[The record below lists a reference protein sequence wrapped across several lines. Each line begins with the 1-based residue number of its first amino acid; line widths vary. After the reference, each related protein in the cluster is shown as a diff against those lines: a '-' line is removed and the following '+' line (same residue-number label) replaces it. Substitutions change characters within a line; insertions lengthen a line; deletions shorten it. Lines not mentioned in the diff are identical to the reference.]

1 MICYNNYITK
11 IKEALY
17 MAQSV
22 IVKKEEK
29 VNSVFGAMQ
38 NIDDMNEFKQLFK
51 SMYPKDWERVKVQF
65 TRDYTE

>member
-1 MICYNNYITK
+1 
-11 IKEALY
+11 

-51 SMYPKDWERVKVQF
+51 SMYPKDWERVNHHYRQEHK
-65 TRDYTE
+65 RDRYGGD